1 MTARVANARVD
12 ATPALRARGAMLTHV
27 GRVRSS
33 NEDSVVFVSSPE
45 DGRQED
51 RGTLALVA
59 DGMGGHAAGEVASA
73 LAAEVV
79 RRIYCGSSLPVPETL
94 RTAFE
99 AANTAVIE
107 HADAHPECRGMGT
120 TCTAVAMVG
129 GKLYLAHAGDS
140 RAYLLRGDVLTQ
152 LSEDHSLNAQL
163 VREGVMTKEEA
174 ETSPNGN
181 VIVKAL
187 GSRAE
192 LDPAVWSEGL
202 PLADGDR
209 VLLCSDGLSNL
220 VPDREI
226 AGVLQR
232 LSPTD
237 ACDALVERAL
247 AAGGYDNIS
256 VGVFAIEIPTAPDRA
271 GSDRSSAARTTRRI
285 VPQEIL
291 AEGSDARGATRRI
304 KL

>member
-1 MTARVANARVD
+1 MTARVMNARAD
-12 ATPALRARGAMLTHV
+12 AAPALRARGAMLTHV

-33 NEDSVVFVSSPE
+33 NEDSVVFVSSPQ
-45 DGRQED
+45 DGRPDD

-94 RTAFE
+94 RMAFE
-99 AANTAVIE
+99 AANAAVIQ
-107 HADAHPECRGMGT
+107 HADDHPECRGMGT

-140 RAYLLRGDVLTQ
+140 RAYLLRGEGLTQ

-163 VREGVMTKEEA
+163 VREGVMTREEA
-174 ETSPNGN
+174 EASANGN

-220 VPDREI
+220 VPDADI
-226 AGVLQR
+226 AAVLRR
-232 LSPTD
+232 LPPAD
-237 ACDALVERAL
+237 ACDALVEQAL

-256 VGVFAIEIPTAPDRA
+256 VGVFAIEAPQAADRA
-271 GSDRSSAARTTRRI
+271 GSDRSGSARTTRRI

-291 AEGSDARGATRRI
+291 ADDSDARGATRRI

>member
-1 MTARVANARVD
+1 MNARAD
-12 ATPALRARGAMLTHV
+12 AAPALRARGAMLTHV

-33 NEDSVVFVSSPE
+33 NEDSVVFVSSTE
-45 DGRQED
+45 DGASDDQ
-51 RGTLALVA
+51 GTLALVA

-79 RRIYCGSSLPVPETL
+79 RRIYCGSGLPVPETL

-99 AANTAVIE
+99 AANTAVIQ
-107 HADAHPECRGMGT
+107 HAETHPECRGMGT

-140 RAYLLRGDVLTQ
+140 RAYLLRGGVLTQ

-174 ETSPNGN
+174 EASTNGN

-202 PLADGDR
+202 PLAAGDV

-220 VPDREI
+220 VSDSEI
-226 AGVLQR
+226 AAVLQR
-232 LSPTD
+232 LPPTD
-237 ACDALVERAL
+237 ACDTLVEQAL

-256 VGVFAIEIPTAPDRA
+256 VGVFAIEASKKPGPAASA
-271 GSDRSSAARTTRRI
+271 GTTRRI

>member
-1 MTARVANARVD
+1 MNARAD
-12 ATPALRARGAMLTHV
+12 AAPALRARGAMLTHV

-33 NEDSVVFVSSPE
+33 NEDSVVFVSPPE
-45 DGRQED
+45 DATPDD

-99 AANTAVIE
+99 AANAAVIQ
-107 HADAHPECRGMGT
+107 HAEAHPECRGMGT
-120 TCTAVAMVG
+120 TCTAVAVVG

-140 RAYLLRGDVLTQ
+140 RAYLLRGDTLTQ

-202 PLADGDR
+202 ALLAGDV

-220 VPDREI
+220 VPDAEI
-226 AGVLQR
+226 AAVLQR
-232 LSPTD
+232 LPPAD
-237 ACDALVERAL
+237 ACEALVEQAL

-256 VGVFAIEIPTAPDRA
+256 VGVFAIAAPKTADPK
-271 GSDRSSAARTTRRI
+271 GSARTTRRI

>member
-1 MTARVANARVD
+1 MTARAMNARVD
-12 ATPALRARGAMLTHV
+12 ATPALRTRGAMLTHV

-33 NEDSVVFVSSPE
+33 NEDSVVFVSAPE
-45 DGRQED
+45 ERSSDQW
-51 RGTLALVA
+51 GTLALVA

-99 AANTAVIE
+99 AANAAVIQ

-129 GKLYLAHAGDS
+129 GKLFLAHAGDS

-163 VREGVMTKEEA
+163 VREGVMTQEEA
-174 ETSPNGN
+174 DTSPNGN

-202 PLADGDR
+202 PLVDGDK

-220 VPDREI
+220 VPDTDI
-226 AGVLQR
+226 AAVLQR
-232 LSPTD
+232 LPPTD
-237 ACDALVERAL
+237 ACEALVERAL
-247 AAGGYDNIS
+247 AAGGFDNIS
-256 VGVFAIEIPTAPDRA
+256 VGVFAIEAPKTVDRA
-271 GSDRSSAARTTRRI
+271 GAARTTRRI

-291 AEGSDARGATRRI
+291 AEDSDARGATRRI

>member
-1 MTARVANARVD
+1 MTARAVNARVD
-12 ATPALRARGAMLTHV
+12 AAPALRTRGAMLTHV

-45 DGRQED
+45 EGRLDD

-79 RRIYCGSSLPVPETL
+79 RRIYCGSPLPVPETL

-99 AANTAVIE
+99 AANAAVIQ
-107 HADAHPECRGMGT
+107 HADDHPECRGMGT

-163 VREGVMTKEEA
+163 VREGVMTQEEA
-174 ETSPNGN
+174 DASTNGN

-192 LDPAVWSEGL
+192 LDPAIWSEGL

-220 VPDREI
+220 VPDVEI
-226 AGVLQR
+226 AAVLQR
-232 LSPTD
+232 LPPTD

-247 AAGGYDNIS
+247 TAGGYDNIS
-256 VGVFAIEIPTAPDRA
+256 VGVFAIEAPKAADL
-271 GSDRSSAARTTRRI
+271 GVSASTTRRI

>member
-1 MTARVANARVD
+1 MTARVD
-12 ATPALRARGAMLTHV
+12 AAPALRARGAMLTHV

-45 DGRQED
+45 ERSSDQW
-51 RGTLALVA
+51 GTLALVA

-94 RTAFE
+94 RMAFE

-220 VPDREI
+220 VSDSEI
-226 AGVLQR
+226 AAVLQR
-232 LSPTD
+232 LPPTD
-237 ACDALVERAL
+237 ACDALVEQAL

-256 VGVFAIEIPTAPDRA
+256 VGVFAIEAPAASDRA
-271 GSDRSSAARTTRRI
+271 GADRGGSARTTRRI

-291 AEGSDARGATRRI
+291 AEDSDARGATRRI